1 MSDRWTLNPQAAL
14 SFRHWNGETVVHHLL
29 SNDTHRLAE
38 PAGWVLDRLCSA
50 GPLAAAEIAAGS
62 PYDADDLAPALA
74 SLSELDLLVRC

>member
-14 SFRHWNGETVVHHLL
+14 SCRRWDGETVVHHLL

-38 PAGWVLDRLCSA
+38 PAGWILHRLRDA

-62 PYDADDLAPALA
+62 PYDAADLAPALA